1 MVVYKEWS
9 FIRNVWKTMC
19 MHCMW
24 LLYFDATLTAGVL
37 SRQVRSFGGE
47 SRQLGAFEGQVA
59 ASQASGTQLGWLK
72 SYNEAWTR
80 IAVYVSLLAV
90 YWLGGAKVKAVRGK
104 NRCPFAHTQAFTSKS
119 LFPFVG
125 MRWFTLFLE
134 KGLILWFRDF
144 VISWFFGFVIF

>member
-1 MVVYKEWS
+1 M
-9 FIRNVWKTMC
+9 
-19 MHCMW
+19 
-24 LLYFDATLTAGVL
+24 TAGVF

-59 ASQASGTQLGWLK
+59 ASRASGTQLGWLK

-104 NRCPFAHTQAFTSKS
+104 NRCPFFAHTQAPTSES
-119 LFPFVG
+119 LFPLVG
-125 MRWFTLFLE
+125 MRWFTFFLE
-134 KGLILWFRDF
+134 KCFFLWFR
-144 VISWFFGFVIF
+144 GFVVLWFCGFVVLWFRGFVVLWFCGFSQFF